1 MSAHKT
7 ARPAPFL
14 WDLRIRHAQ
23 AANVHP
29 CRGAG
34 TDGGCFDAVFVA
46 KDGGPPRQSIRDR
59 RWAGQWADDARAA
72 WRKGKTVRR
81 RSRDCFHSFLTSE
94 RNDLS
99 MRVCIIITT
108 ALIVLIA
115 VDRMSNYGRYST
127 AATNVASQVAAH
139 FR

>member
-1 MSAHKT
+1 
-7 ARPAPFL
+7 
-14 WDLRIRHAQ
+14 
-23 AANVHP
+23 
-29 CRGAG
+29 
-34 TDGGCFDAVFVA
+34 
-46 KDGGPPRQSIRDR
+46 
-59 RWAGQWADDARAA
+59 
-72 WRKGKTVRR
+72 
-81 RSRDCFHSFLTSE
+81 
-94 RNDLS
+94 